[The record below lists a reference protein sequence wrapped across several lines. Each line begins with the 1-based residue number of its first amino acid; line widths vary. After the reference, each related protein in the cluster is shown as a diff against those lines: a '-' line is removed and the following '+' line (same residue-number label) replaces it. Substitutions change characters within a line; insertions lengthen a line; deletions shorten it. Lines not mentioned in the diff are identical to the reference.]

1 MIRYLL
7 FDLDNTLYPSSL
19 PMDKGITARMMR
31 FIADFL
37 NVSIEEAREIR
48 FGPKKHYSTTLEW
61 LTTDY
66 GFSDTERFFDTV
78 HPESEITEL
87 SFDPNLRPFLQSLNM
102 PLSILTNSP
111 RIHAERVLSFYK
123 IDDLFTS
130 VIDIEKNNLRGKP
143 HKSAFLNALTLSG
156 FSIDE
161 TLFFDDYPSYLLGFQ
176 ELGGKT
182 VLVND
187 NLSTPPLG
195 LHCAH
200 IKTIYETPGVLEQLR
215 FSDA

>member
-1 MIRYLL
+1 MIQQLL

-19 PMDKGITARMMR
+19 PMDKGITSRMMR

-37 NVSIEEAREIR
+37 NVSIEEAHEIR
-48 FGPKKHYSTTLEW
+48 FGEKKHFSTTLEW

-66 GFSDTERFFDTV
+66 AFSDTELFFNTV
-78 HPESEITEL
+78 HPESEISEL
-87 SFDPNLRPFLQSLNM
+87 SFDPKLRPFLQSLNM
-102 PLSILTNSP
+102 PMSILTNSP
-111 RIHAERVLSFYK
+111 RVHAERVLEFYK

-161 TLFFDDYPSYLLGFQ
+161 TLFFDDYPTYLLGFQ

-187 NLSTPPLG
+187 KLPAPPLG

-200 IKTIYETPGVLEQLR
+200 IKTIYETPRMLEQLR
-215 FSDA
+215 CREV